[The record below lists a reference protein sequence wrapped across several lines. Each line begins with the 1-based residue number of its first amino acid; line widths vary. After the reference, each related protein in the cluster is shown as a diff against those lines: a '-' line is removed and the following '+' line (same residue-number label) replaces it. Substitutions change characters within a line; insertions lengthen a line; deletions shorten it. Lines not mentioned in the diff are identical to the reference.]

1 MKSTLKKMMGIALS
15 LLLGVSTVLAAVGCK
30 GPSLPGNYTEEVD
43 TNRTQLYVY
52 NYDGGFGSEWLS
64 KVKQRYEELHANDV
78 YEPGTGKR
86 GIQIMMNNTKNGV
99 TSETIKSGQDDEVYF
114 IENMYYYS
122 LRYDGAL
129 MDITDAV
136 SGENPYEPAKT
147 IESKLTAEQQNFYG
161 IKGAR
166 EDGKTQY
173 LGVPHYFGTYGLVYN
188 KDLFDEK
195 GYYFLDGYDE
205 NSNLEDKFVYYDT
218 DKKTAGPN
226 GQYGDDDDGLPTT
239 YQEFYWLL
247 EYISRMNSQ
256 TALSWTGQY
265 YTQYLGFLLNSL
277 VADYEGLDQM
287 MLNFTFDGTATDLGS
302 ITGGS
307 FAEDANDLQI
317 TEENGWELK
326 RQSGVYYALDFIEN
340 LVDTEMYHNSN
351 AFTDSYSH
359 LDNQQDFLMS
369 GVDGVTTPIAMTVD
383 GMWWQSESSQVFSSM
398 ASRYGDQYS
407 MENRNLRWMPLP
419 KANKEKAA
427 EAAEKIANGRN
438 GYTVT
443 DSLYSLCCVSSG
455 IEDWKLPIAI
465 DFIQFCNTDESLIEF
480 TTTTNTVKA
489 LTYEIDETVLEQL
502 SPYGRSL
509 IEYIQNAD
517 IVYPYSQA
525 ELYINNSS
533 MFRADEYYRATVNGA
548 TKNYPAQAFHVDG
561 ISAED
566 YFTGL
571 ATYYKS
577 SWNTLA

>member
-1 MKSTLKKMMGIALS
+1 MLS
-15 LLLGVSTVLAAVGCK
+15 GMLIVTAGLSVAGC
-30 GPSLPGNYTEEVD
+30 GGSGGTGNYTEKVD
-43 TNRTQLYVY
+43 ENRTQLYVY
-52 NYDGGFGSEWLS
+52 NYDGGFGSEWLN
-64 KVKQRYEELHANDV
+64 KIKQRYEALHANDE

-86 GIQIMMNNTKNGV
+86 GIQIMMNNTKNAV
-99 TSETIKSGQDDEVYF
+99 TSETIKSGQDEVYF
-114 IENMYYYS
+114 VENMYYYS

-136 SGENPYEPAKT
+136 TGENPYEPSKK
-147 IESKLTAEQQNFYG
+147 IESKLTSEQKNFYG
-161 IKGAR
+161 IEGAR
-166 EDGKTQY
+166 EDGGTQY
-173 LGVPHYFGTYGLVYN
+173 LALPHYFGTYGLVYN
-188 KDLFDEK
+188 KELFDDK
-195 GYYFLDGYDE
+195 GYYFIDGYDE
-205 NSNLEDKFVYYDT
+205 NGSLEEKFIYYDM

-226 GQYGDDDDGLPTT
+226 GKYGDDDDGLPTT

-277 VADYEGLDQM
+277 VTDYEGLDQM
-287 MLNFTFDGTATDLGS
+287 MLNFTFNGTATDLGTIS
-302 ITGGS
+302 GGG
-307 FAEDANDLQI
+307 FVEDAADLPI
-317 TEENGWELK
+317 NESNGWELK
-326 RQSGVYYALDFIEN
+326 RQAGVYYALDLIEN
-340 LVDTEMYHNSN
+340 LVDTDMYHNAN

-398 ASRYGDQYS
+398 ASRYGEQYS
-407 MENRNLRWMPLP
+407 MANRNLRWMPLP

-427 EAAEKIANGRN
+427 EAAAKIAEGEK
-438 GYTVT
+438 GYTIA

-455 IEDWKLPIAI
+455 IEEWKLPIAI
-465 DFIQFCNTDESLIEF
+465 DFIQFCNTDESLVEF
-480 TTTTNTVKA
+480 TTTTNAMKA
-489 LTYEIDETVLEQL
+489 LTYEVNDSVLDQL

-517 IVYPYSQA
+517 IVYPYSKA
-525 ELYINNSS
+525 EVYVNNSS

-548 TKNYPAQAFHVDG
+548 TKNYPAQAFHVEN

-571 ATYYKS
+571 AAYYRNT
-577 SWNTLA
+577 WNTLA